1 MGRNKYYQYFVEG
14 DDDKK
19 IVDTLKTEM
28 QLIIPGKVQKFNVV
42 EKLLNNNH
50 IMSLKEGTHV
60 VLVFDIDTDNVE
72 ILKQNIR
79 FLNTQKTVKEVICVM
94 QVQNL
99 EDELVRC
106 CNIRQIKELTKSKSN
121 KDFKTDVLHISNL
134 EKRLKE
140 CGFDFSKLWVSVPG
154 NVYKGIEHSAHKI
167 KKKQKKGGRNS

>member
-72 ILKQNIR
+72 ILKQNSCVCS
-79 FLNTQKTVKEVICVM
+79 KVKNFSLSQVGVNFGVVTRSHGLSVVISHLIAAVKI
-94 QVQNL
+94 L
-99 EDELVRC
+99 F
-106 CNIRQIKELTKSKSN
+106 IKL
-121 KDFKTDVLHISNL
+121 
-134 EKRLKE
+134 
-140 CGFDFSKLWVSVPG
+140 
-154 NVYKGIEHSAHKI
+154 
-167 KKKQKKGGRNS
+167 

>member
-140 CGFDFSKLWVSVPG
+140 CGFDFLSCGFLFRG
-154 NVYKGIEHSAHKI
+154 MYIRG
-167 KKKQKKGGRNS
+167 